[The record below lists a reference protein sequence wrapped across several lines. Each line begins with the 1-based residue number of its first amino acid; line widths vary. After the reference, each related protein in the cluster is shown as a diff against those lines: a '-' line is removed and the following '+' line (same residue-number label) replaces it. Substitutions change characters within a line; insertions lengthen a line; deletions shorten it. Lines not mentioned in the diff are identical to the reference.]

1 MENPVISRE
10 YVEKNYIHK
19 DELRAKKQELE
30 DYIQENSD
38 EQGYWGRITQEEIYT
53 QIDIIDE
60 LLEETEDENNNT
72 NNDSFKKEQ
81 SADINK

>member
-1 MENPVISRE
+1 MNPVISRE

-19 DELRAKKQELE
+19 NKLIAKKQELE
-30 DYIQENSD
+30 AKCETELLTTWLES
-38 EQGYWGRITQEEIYT
+38 

-81 SADINK
+81 STDINK